1 MQACNHFH
9 KNLLTTCTYRNII
22 INEFC
27 ENAFIGKGRITLMN
41 KNEIALLAP
50 ANGQVIALS
59 KTSDPIFSKG
69 TMGDGFGL
77 TPTDNTVLAPVSGT
91 ISMIAETKHAIG
103 ITTKDGLEVLVHMGV
118 DTVGLKGEPFDVVIK
133 NGQEVKAGDQIATM
147 NIEMIKA
154 KDLDTT
160 IMTLITNSSMKL
172 DGLDVT
178 EGKAEAGDTV
188 ARAYLKESKED
199 SSDKKLSYDELA
211 TFIIKNVGG
220 KDNINNLIH
229 CITRLRFY
237 LKDESK
243 ANDDILKN
251 QRGILDVMHAGGQ
264 YQVVIGNEVTNV
276 YDAVMKQLPGL
287 SDNPAPQT
295 NNQDDGKNPV
305 SRAFSNLIGFIT
317 GSMSPVI
324 GVIAASGII
333 KGLLALLTLPQLG
346 ALLSVKSPVYV
357 TVSAMAD
364 SAFFFLPVLVGFAA
378 AKRLG
383 SDPMIA
389 AVIGGFL
396 VYPQMITWGKSM
408 TTMFS
413 LGSWN
418 FQFLNYSYSIF
429 PMILA
434 AWLAKECEQWLKKA
448 LPSYLQMIFTPLITI
463 LVVSTITLVI
473 TGPIIQ
479 GAANGIAVFINWLVS
494 ASGWV
499 GGLIIGAFYQLLVIF
514 GLHWGVVPLVAQQI
528 ASTGQSSLNA
538 IICAT
543 MVSQGAAVLAVAI
556 KSKKADMKELGI
568 AAAISAF
575 CGVTEPAIYG
585 INLRYKKVFA
595 SGCIGS
601 AFGGLVTGLMHGTM
615 YGFTGGLIGFSS
627 FFNPAHPTQ
636 LNSFYTF
643 LIASAVSI
651 IVSFIAVWVWGYN
664 DNMTMGKKVAKKQ
677 RPGSAK

>member
-1 MQACNHFH
+1 
-9 KNLLTTCTYRNII
+9 
-22 INEFC
+22 
-27 ENAFIGKGRITLMN
+27 MN

-133 NGQEVKAGDQIATM
+133 NSQEVKAGDQIATM

-211 TFIIKNVGG
+211 TFIIRNVGG

-333 KGLLALLTLPQLG
+333 KGLFALLTLPQLG

-434 AWLAKECEQWLKKA
+434 AWLAKECEQWLKKV

>member
-1 MQACNHFH
+1 
-9 KNLLTTCTYRNII
+9 
-22 INEFC
+22 
-27 ENAFIGKGRITLMN
+27 MN

-287 SDNPAPQT
+287 SDNPSPQT

-434 AWLAKECEQWLKKA
+434 AWLAKECEQWLKKV

-677 RPGSAK
+677 HPGSAK

>member
-1 MQACNHFH
+1 
-9 KNLLTTCTYRNII
+9 
-22 INEFC
+22 
-27 ENAFIGKGRITLMN
+27 MN

-434 AWLAKECEQWLKKA
+434 AWLAKECEQWLKKV

-479 GAANGIAVFINWLVS
+479 GAANGIAVSINWLVS

-664 DNMTMGKKVAKKQ
+664 DNMTMGKKVVKKQ

>member
-1 MQACNHFH
+1 
-9 KNLLTTCTYRNII
+9 
-22 INEFC
+22 
-27 ENAFIGKGRITLMN
+27 MN

-133 NGQEVKAGDQIATM
+133 DGQEVKAGDQIATM

-434 AWLAKECEQWLKKA
+434 AWLAKECEQWLKKV

-585 INLRYKKVFA
+585 INLRYKKVFS

>member
-1 MQACNHFH
+1 
-9 KNLLTTCTYRNII
+9 
-22 INEFC
+22 
-27 ENAFIGKGRITLMN
+27 MN

-287 SDNPAPQT
+287 SDNHAPQT

-434 AWLAKECEQWLKKA
+434 AWLAKECEQWLKKV

>member
-1 MQACNHFH
+1 
-9 KNLLTTCTYRNII
+9 
-22 INEFC
+22 
-27 ENAFIGKGRITLMN
+27 
-41 KNEIALLAP
+41 
-50 ANGQVIALS
+50 
-59 KTSDPIFSKG
+59 
-69 TMGDGFGL
+69 
-77 TPTDNTVLAPVSGT
+77 
-91 ISMIAETKHAIG
+91 
-103 ITTKDGLEVLVHMGV
+103 
-118 DTVGLKGEPFDVVIK
+118 
-133 NGQEVKAGDQIATM
+133 
-147 NIEMIKA
+147 
-154 KDLDTT
+154 
-160 IMTLITNSSMKL
+160 
-172 DGLDVT
+172 
-178 EGKAEAGDTV
+178 
-188 ARAYLKESKED
+188 
-199 SSDKKLSYDELA
+199 
-211 TFIIKNVGG
+211 
-220 KDNINNLIH
+220 
-229 CITRLRFY
+229 
-237 LKDESK
+237 
-243 ANDDILKN
+243 
-251 QRGILDVMHAGGQ
+251 
-264 YQVVIGNEVTNV
+264 
-276 YDAVMKQLPGL
+276 
-287 SDNPAPQT
+287 
-295 NNQDDGKNPV
+295 
-305 SRAFSNLIGFIT
+305 
-317 GSMSPVI
+317 MSPVI

-434 AWLAKECEQWLKKA
+434 AWLAKECEQWLKKV

-514 GLHWGVVPLVAQQI
+514 GLHWSVVPLVAQQI

>member
-1 MQACNHFH
+1 MQS
-9 KNLLTTCTYRNII
+9 K
-22 INEFC
+22 
-27 ENAFIGKGRITLMN
+27 
-41 KNEIALLAP
+41 EIALLAP
-50 ANGQVIALS
+50 ANGMVVALE

-69 TMGDGFGL
+69 AMGEGFGL
-77 TPTDNTVLAPVSGT
+77 TPSDNKVVAPVGGT
-91 ISMIAETKHAIG
+91 VSMIADTKHAIG
-103 ITTKDGLEVLVHMGV
+103 ITTEDGLEVLVHMGV
-118 DTVGLKGEPFDVVIK
+118 DTVSLKGEPFSVLVENGQTIEAGQDIANMDIDFIK
-133 NGQEVKAGDQIATM
+133 NKG
-147 NIEMIKA
+147 
-154 KDLDTT
+154 LDTT
-160 IMTLITNSSMKL
+160 IMTLITNSFDKIS
-172 DGLDVT
+172 GLDLT
-178 EGKAEAGDTV
+178 EGEAKAGTIV
-188 ARAYLKESKED
+188 AHAYLKEETED
-199 SSDKKLSYDELA
+199 TSDKKLSYDELA

-220 KDNINNLIH
+220 QDNINNLIH

-243 ANDDILKN
+243 ANDDALKN
-251 QRGILDVMHAGGQ
+251 QRRILDVMHAGGQ

-276 YDAVMKQLPGL
+276 FDAVMKQLPGL
-287 SDNPAPQT
+287 DPESAPAPE
-295 NNQDDGKNPV
+295 NDDRNPV
-305 SRAFSNLIGFIT
+305 SKAFGNLIGFIT

-346 ALLSVKSPVYV
+346 ALLNIKSPIYI

-364 SAFFFLPVLVGFAA
+364 AAFFFLPVLVGFSA
-378 AKRLG
+378 AKRLN

-396 VYPQMITWGKSM
+396 TYPQIITWGQATKN
-408 TTMFS
+408 MFS
-413 LGSWN
+413 IGSWN

-434 AWLAKECEQWLKKA
+434 AWLAAKCEQWLKKV

-473 TGPIIQ
+473 TGPVIQ

-494 ASGWV
+494 SSGWV
-499 GGLIIGAFYQLLVIF
+499 GGLVIGAFYQLLVIF
-514 GLHWGVVPLVAQQI
+514 GLHWGVVPLIAQQI
-528 ASTGQSSLNA
+528 AGSGQSALNA
-538 IICAT
+538 IVCST
-543 MVSQGAAVLAVAI
+543 MVAQGAAVLAVAI
-556 KSKKADMKELGI
+556 KSKKSDMKELGI

-585 INLRYKKVFA
+585 INLRYKRVFA

-627 FFNPAHPTQ
+627 FFNPKNPTD
-636 LNSFYTF
+636 LNSFYAF
-643 LIASAVSI
+643 LISSAVSI
-651 IVSFIAVWVWGYN
+651 VVAFIAVWVWGYN
-664 DNMTMGKKVAKKQ
+664 DNMTMGKKVEKKK
-677 RPGSAK
+677 RPGSK

>member
-1 MQACNHFH
+1 
-9 KNLLTTCTYRNII
+9 
-22 INEFC
+22 
-27 ENAFIGKGRITLMN
+27 MN

-413 LGSWN
+413 LGYWN

-434 AWLAKECEQWLKKA
+434 AWLAKECEQWLKKV

>member
-1 MQACNHFH
+1 M
-9 KNLLTTCTYRNII
+9 LTTCIYKFNII
-22 INEFC
+22 SKLNENVLEKGTIMS
-27 ENAFIGKGRITLMN
+27 EN
-41 KNEIALLAP
+41 NEIAILAP
-50 ANGQVIALS
+50 ANGKVIALS

-69 TMGDGFGL
+69 AMGQGFGL
-77 TPTDNTVLAPVSGT
+77 TPSDGEVVAPVSGKV
-91 ISMIAETKHAIG
+91 SMIADTKHAVG
-103 ITTKDGLEVLVHMGV
+103 ITTDDGLEVLVHMGV
-118 DTVGLKGEPFDVVIK
+118 DTVGLKGEPFEILIK
-133 NGQEVKAGDQIATM
+133 DGQTVEAGQDIATM
-147 NIEMIKA
+147 DLKFINDKG
-154 KDLDTT
+154 LDTT
-160 IMTLITNSSMKL
+160 IMVLITNSNDKL
-172 DGLDVT
+172 DGLDVS
-178 EGKAEAGDTV
+178 EGPAKTGDVV
-188 ARAYLKESKED
+188 AHAYLKTANENQN
-199 SSDKKLSYDELA
+199 SDKKLSYDELA

-243 ANDDILKN
+243 ANDDVLKN

-287 SDNPAPQT
+287 SDKPAPQT
-295 NNQDDGKNPV
+295 NENDNRNPV
-305 SRAFSNLIGFIT
+305 AKAFGNLIGFIT

-346 ALLSVKSPVYV
+346 ALLNVKSPVYI

-364 SAFFFLPVLVGFAA
+364 SAFFFLPILVGFSA

-383 SDPMIA
+383 SDPIIA
-389 AVIGGFL
+389 AVIGGFIT
-396 VYPQMITWGKSM
+396 YPQMITWGTAGKM
-408 TTMFS
+408 MFN
-413 LGSWN
+413 LGGWN
-418 FQFLNYSYSIF
+418 FRFLNYSYSIF

-434 AWLAKECEQWLKKA
+434 AWLAAKCEDWLKKV
-448 LPSYLQMIFTPLITI
+448 LPSYLQMIFVPLITI

-473 TGPIIQ
+473 TGPVIQ

-494 ASGWV
+494 ASGWL
-499 GGLIIGAFYQLLVIF
+499 GGLVIGAFYQLLVIF

-538 IICAT
+538 IICST
-543 MVSQGAAVLAVAI
+543 MIAQGAAVLAVAV
-556 KSKKADMKELGI
+556 KSKKPDMKELGI

-585 INLRYKKVFA
+585 INLRYNKVFA

-651 IVSFIAVWVWGYN
+651 VVAFIVTWVWGYN
-664 DNMTMGKKVAKKQ
+664 DNMTMGKKVEKKQ
-677 RPGSAK
+677 RPGTK

>member
-1 MQACNHFH
+1 
-9 KNLLTTCTYRNII
+9 
-22 INEFC
+22 
-27 ENAFIGKGRITLMN
+27 MN

-77 TPTDNTVLAPVSGT
+77 IPTDNTVLAPVSGT

-434 AWLAKECEQWLKKA
+434 AWLAKECEQWLKKV

>member
-1 MQACNHFH
+1 
-9 KNLLTTCTYRNII
+9 
-22 INEFC
+22 
-27 ENAFIGKGRITLMN
+27 MN

-287 SDNPAPQT
+287 SDNPSPQT

-396 VYPQMITWGKSM
+396 VYPQMITLGKSM

-434 AWLAKECEQWLKKA
+434 AWLAKECEQWLKKV

-627 FFNPAHPTQ
+627 FFNPAHPTP

>member
-1 MQACNHFH
+1 MKSFS
-9 KNLLTTCTYRNII
+9 KNMLTTCIYKFNII
-22 INEFC
+22 SELNESVLEKGTIMS
-27 ENAFIGKGRITLMN
+27 EN
-41 KNEIALLAP
+41 NEIAILAP
-50 ANGQVIALS
+50 ANGKVIALS

-69 TMGDGFGL
+69 AMGQGFGL
-77 TPTDNTVLAPVSGT
+77 TPSDGEVVAPVSGKV
-91 ISMIAETKHAIG
+91 SMIADTKHAVG
-103 ITTKDGLEVLVHMGV
+103 ITTDDGLEVLVHMGV
-118 DTVGLKGEPFDVVIK
+118 DTVGLKGEPFEILIK
-133 NGQEVKAGDQIATM
+133 DGQTVEAGQDIATM
-147 NIEMIKA
+147 DLKFINDKG
-154 KDLDTT
+154 LDTT
-160 IMTLITNSSMKL
+160 IMVLITNSNDKL
-172 DGLDVT
+172 DGLDVS
-178 EGKAEAGDTV
+178 EGPAKTGDVV
-188 ARAYLKESKED
+188 AHAYLKTANENQN
-199 SSDKKLSYDELA
+199 SDKKLSYDKLA

-243 ANDDILKN
+243 ANDDVLKN

-276 YDAVMKQLPGL
+276 YDAVVKQLPGL
-287 SDNPAPQT
+287 SDKPAPQT
-295 NNQDDGKNPV
+295 NENDNRNPV
-305 SRAFSNLIGFIT
+305 AKAFGNLIGFIT

-346 ALLSVKSPVYV
+346 ALLNVKSPVYI

-364 SAFFFLPVLVGFAA
+364 SAFFFLPILVGFSA

-383 SDPMIA
+383 SDPIIA
-389 AVIGGFL
+389 AVIGGFIT
-396 VYPQMITWGKSM
+396 YPQMITWGTAGKM
-408 TTMFS
+408 MFN
-413 LGSWN
+413 LGGWN
-418 FQFLNYSYSIF
+418 FRFLNYSYSIF

-434 AWLAKECEQWLKKA
+434 AWLAAKCEDWLKKV
-448 LPSYLQMIFTPLITI
+448 LPSYLQMIFVPLITI

-473 TGPIIQ
+473 TGPVIQ

-494 ASGWV
+494 ASGWL
-499 GGLIIGAFYQLLVIF
+499 GGLVIGAFYQLLVIF

-538 IICAT
+538 IICST
-543 MVSQGAAVLAVAI
+543 MIAQGAAVLAVAV

-627 FFNPAHPTQ
+627 FFNPARPTQ

-651 IVSFIAVWVWGYN
+651 VVAFIVTWVWGYN
-664 DNMTMGKKVAKKQ
+664 DNMTMGKKVEKKQ
-677 RPGSAK
+677 RPGTK

>member
-1 MQACNHFH
+1 
-9 KNLLTTCTYRNII
+9 
-22 INEFC
+22 
-27 ENAFIGKGRITLMN
+27 MN

-287 SDNPAPQT
+287 SDNPSPQT

-434 AWLAKECEQWLKKA
+434 AWLAKECEQWLKKV

-627 FFNPAHPTQ
+627 FFDPAHPTQ

>member
-1 MQACNHFH
+1 
-9 KNLLTTCTYRNII
+9 
-22 INEFC
+22 
-27 ENAFIGKGRITLMN
+27 MN

-178 EGKAEAGDTV
+178 EGKAEAGDIV

>member
-1 MQACNHFH
+1 
-9 KNLLTTCTYRNII
+9 
-22 INEFC
+22 
-27 ENAFIGKGRITLMN
+27 MN

-133 NGQEVKAGDQIATM
+133 NGQEVKAGGQIATM

-251 QRGILDVMHAGGQ
+251 QRGLLDVMHAGGQ

>member
-1 MQACNHFH
+1 
-9 KNLLTTCTYRNII
+9 
-22 INEFC
+22 
-27 ENAFIGKGRITLMN
+27 MN

-147 NIEMIKA
+147 NIGMIKA
-154 KDLDTT
+154 KGLDTT

>member
-1 MQACNHFH
+1 
-9 KNLLTTCTYRNII
+9 
-22 INEFC
+22 
-27 ENAFIGKGRITLMN
+27 MN

-220 KDNINNLIH
+220 KNNINNLIH

>member
-1 MQACNHFH
+1 
-9 KNLLTTCTYRNII
+9 
-22 INEFC
+22 
-27 ENAFIGKGRITLMN
+27 MN

-378 AKRLG
+378 AKRLR

-434 AWLAKECEQWLKKA
+434 AWLAKECEQWLKKV

>member
-1 MQACNHFH
+1 
-9 KNLLTTCTYRNII
+9 
-22 INEFC
+22 
-27 ENAFIGKGRITLMN
+27 MN

-91 ISMIAETKHAIG
+91 ISMIAESKHAIG
-103 ITTKDGLEVLVHMGV
+103 ITTRDGLEVLVHMGV

-664 DNMTMGKKVAKKQ
+664 DNMTMGKKIAKKQ

>member
-1 MQACNHFH
+1 MS
-9 KNLLTTCTYRNII
+9 
-22 INEFC
+22 
-27 ENAFIGKGRITLMN
+27 EN
-41 KNEIALLAP
+41 NEIAILAP
-50 ANGQVIALS
+50 ANGKVIALS

-69 TMGDGFGL
+69 AMGQGFGL
-77 TPTDNTVLAPVSGT
+77 TPSDGEVVAPVSGKV
-91 ISMIAETKHAIG
+91 SMIADTKHAVG
-103 ITTKDGLEVLVHMGV
+103 ITTDDGLEVLVHMGV
-118 DTVGLKGEPFDVVIK
+118 YTVGLKGEPFEILIK
-133 NGQEVKAGDQIATM
+133 DGQTVEAGQDIATM
-147 NIEMIKA
+147 DLKFINDKG
-154 KDLDTT
+154 LDTT
-160 IMTLITNSSMKL
+160 IMVLITNSNDKL
-172 DGLDVT
+172 DGLDVS
-178 EGKAEAGDTV
+178 EGPAKTGDVV
-188 ARAYLKESKED
+188 AHAYLKTANENQN
-199 SSDKKLSYDELA
+199 SDKKFSYDELA

-243 ANDDILKN
+243 ANDDVLKN

-287 SDNPAPQT
+287 SDKPAPQT
-295 NNQDDGKNPV
+295 NENDNRNPV
-305 SRAFSNLIGFIT
+305 AKAFGNLIGFIT

-346 ALLSVKSPVYV
+346 ALLNVKSPVYI

-364 SAFFFLPVLVGFAA
+364 SAFFFLPILVGFSA

-383 SDPMIA
+383 SDPIIA
-389 AVIGGFL
+389 AVIGGFFT
-396 VYPQMITWGKSM
+396 YPQMITWGTAGKM
-408 TTMFS
+408 MFN
-413 LGSWN
+413 LGGWN

-434 AWLAKECEQWLKKA
+434 AWLAAKCEDWLKKV
-448 LPSYLQMIFTPLITI
+448 LPSYLQMIFVPLITI

-473 TGPIIQ
+473 TGPVIQ

-494 ASGWV
+494 ASGWL
-499 GGLIIGAFYQLLVIF
+499 GGLVIGAFYQLLVIF

-538 IICAT
+538 IICST
-543 MVSQGAAVLAVAI
+543 MIAQGAAVLAVAV

-651 IVSFIAVWVWGYN
+651 VVAFIVTWVWGYN
-664 DNMTMGKKVAKKQ
+664 DNMTMGKKVEKKQ
-677 RPGSAK
+677 RPGTK